1 MSFSPTMPVWLFA
14 AIAFLLLCVFGFGRK
29 RRRDASLAA
38 AQPEEPWLRKAAWAS
53 GRIPDSSN
61 KTMWGHIMFAL
72 VWNMLSAPLGFNIP
86 EMRGE
91 LGDGMAFVL
100 LVAFPGTGL
109 ALAVMAIVAVM
120 RQRKYGRSVFEMA
133 SVPGVIGGQ
142 LAGVIHTTAKVRPE
156 DGFRIKLSCI
166 HCVPSHGKNSGISR
180 NLLWSDEQTIGRELL
195 QDDAEHSAIPVLF
208 AIPYECRPTD
218 AGDEANSRSTTC
230 WELEVTAKTPGLDY
244 HATFEAP
251 VFKTAESS
259 PEFVL
264 DRSLIAKYVARENPE
279 RDLREAG
286 VIQETSPTGDGQRF
300 IFPMARQPGMAAM
313 LTLMVIIFSGVPFV
327 LLYME
332 WGWGLLC
339 FSVPFVL
346 VGLLLLAMAMDV
358 WFYRSVVDVS
368 RRGLTVTGGLFGRGR
383 SQWVDVA
390 EIRQILTTRTMSSGS
405 TVYFDLIIVCN
416 DGKRITAGKRLC
428 GKSAA
433 ATVVRLIEQ
442 ALEKTA

>member
-1 MSFSPTMPVWLFA
+1 MSFSPTILAWLLA
-14 AIAFLLLCVFGFGRK
+14 AIALLLLCIIGFYCK
-29 RRRDASLAA
+29 RRHDARLAA
-38 AQPEEPWLRKAAWAS
+38 AQPQEPWLGKETWAS
-53 GRIPDSSN
+53 GRISASSN
-61 KTMWGHIMFAL
+61 KTMWGYIVFAL
-72 VWNMLSAPLGFNIP
+72 AWNALSVPLGFNIP
-86 EMRGE
+86 EMRRD
-91 LGDGMAFVL
+91 LGDGMALAV

-142 LAGVIHTTAKVRPE
+142 LAGVIHTTAKIRSE

-166 HCVPSHGKNSGISR
+166 RCVSSRGKNGGISR
-180 NLLWSDEQTIGRELL
+180 NVLWSDEQTIGRELL
-195 QDDAEHSAIPVLF
+195 QDDAEHPAIPVLF

-218 AGDEANSRSTTC
+218 TGDEGNSRSTTY
-230 WELEVTAKTPGLDY
+230 WELEVTAKTSGLDY
-244 HATFEAP
+244 HATFELP

-259 PEFVL
+259 PDFVL
-264 DRSLIAKYVARENPE
+264 DRSLIADYVARENPE
-279 RDLREAG
+279 RALREAG
-286 VIQETSPTGDGQRF
+286 VLQETPPTGDGQRF
-300 IFPMARQPGMAAM
+300 VFPMARHPGVAAM
-313 LTLMVIIFSGVPFV
+313 LTLMGLIFSGVLFV

-332 WGWGLLC
+332 PGWGLLC
-339 FSVPFVL
+339 FSIPFVL
-346 VGLLLLAMAMDV
+346 IGLFLLALAVDV

-383 SQWVDVA
+383 SQCVGVS
-390 EIRQILTTRTMSSGS
+390 EIRQILTTRTMTSGDKA
-405 TVYFDLIIVCN
+405 YFDLIIVCN

-433 ATVVRLIEQ
+433 ATVVHLIEQ